1 MVGRPQMGKSWLLM
15 ELASRLSLTAKPTP
29 SPIDVPHLFAPPT
42 CLVGMFELHAVAD
55 DFLLRAVVDLYS
67 RWLSDST
74 YLQQAQATYQLQK
87 KDLIGRTGEAVGS
100 IFEAI
105 SKVVSPLEGVGK
117 LVKGT
122 FEGLAQAN
130 RDLLDGKSQLPQ
142 LQIDQARELLE
153 LVSTITKSQLVLIFD
168 QWEKSRE
175 IDKQADILDTF
186 IRHVEEWP
194 SCHIFVGMRPD
205 EKPRAAI
212 KHLQKFYPGVVE
224 DYDLLPMRLDDPAS
238 RTDLLRF
245 LRANVE
251 AAAKIPD
258 EDLLNTISGY
268 PGTLAQWTSN
278 YWAPKLRTLDDFKE
292 VAADANANR
301 FAEFETLLP
310 ALSDSERRLSI
321 RLVMLPAT
329 SNAEDWAALRTV
341 VLEDG
346 QAKDL
351 DRIKRIGVIELI
363 SPPTYGHAKRAE
375 AAFQWFVINSYEELR
390 ELCELLILNLGG
402 QIQDIGPHDVPFA
415 TSLLTL
421 DPVALEMKLTP
432 VAQGVCQAAR
442 ALFSNQ
448 DIASNKLIDG
458 AAASTTSKPAHR
470 LVAPLLAVGLLNALN
485 AAKKQNALSARDAV
499 LKQMRQIF
507 HAYPDLA
514 LVREQFANGIHNA
527 LIDAIEENTS
537 VHRDELL
544 DELRQLCSA
553 YPEDA
558 SVRLQLARSLF
569 NVSIAAKEENAL
581 DRRDDLV
588 QELRLL
594 SRAHPD
600 DAAVRESATMAI
612 FNSLNVAKEENALD
626 KRDALLNELRHLS
639 TAYPGDAVVRERLAR
654 GLRNAGIAAKE
665 EGNPQSRADL
675 LEELRQLSRTHPKD
689 EAVREN
695 MSIAVFNELN
705 HVRAENAPDRR
716 DSRLEELRQLQRT
729 YPTDAGIRQL
739 LAIALFQTRSDATQ
753 EKDLS
758 RRDALLEELRR
769 LYVTYPE
776 DRNVRQWLAKSVADT
791 LDDAQEESVLERRD
805 PLLAELWRLT
815 TAHPDDATVRTQMS
829 KALFNSLVYAK
840 QNGELTRRDGL
851 LDALRHLASDPSK
864 DSVVIEHLAIGLFNT
879 LLDAKEEGTLD
890 RRDALLEELR
900 GLYRL
905 YPGHIDVRQWLAK
918 GLARTLVVVTSEG
931 KTFADEDVYLEELRQ
946 LSNAHPED
954 TFIRELFEAADT

>member
-1 MVGRPQMGKSWLLM
+1 MGKSWLLM
-15 ELASRLSLTAKPTP
+15 ELASRLSLAAKPAP
-29 SPIDVPHLFAPPT
+29 SPLDVPRLFAPPT
-42 CLVGMFELHAVAD
+42 YLVGMFELQAVAD

-74 YLQQAQATYQLQK
+74 YLQQAKASYELQK
-87 KDLIGRTGEAVGS
+87 KDLIGKTGEAVGS

-105 SKVVSPLEGVGK
+105 SKLVVPLEGVGK

-153 LVSTITKSQLVLIFD
+153 LVSKITKSQLVLIFD
-168 QWEKSRE
+168 QWEKSLE

-212 KHLQKFYPGVVE
+212 RQLQKFYPGVVE
-224 DYDLLPMRLDDPAS
+224 DYDLLPMHLDDPAS
-238 RTDLLRF
+238 RSDLLRF

-251 AAAKIPD
+251 AAAKGSD

-278 YWAPKLRTLDDFKE
+278 YYASKLHTLEDFKK
-292 VAADANANR
+292 VAYDANANR

-310 ALSDSERRLSI
+310 TLSESERRLSI

-329 SNAEDWAALRTV
+329 SNAQDCAALRTV
-341 VLEDG
+341 VMEDG
-346 QAKDL
+346 QAKDI
-351 DRIKRIGVIELI
+351 DRIKKIGVIELV

-390 ELCELLILNLGG
+390 EVCELLILSLGG
-402 QIQDIGPHDVPFA
+402 QIQDIGPRDVPFA

-421 DPVALEMKLTP
+421 DPVALEMQLTP

-442 ALFSNQ
+442 TLFSNQ
-448 DIASNKLIDG
+448 DIAANKLIDG

-485 AAKKQNALSARDAV
+485 AEKKQNALSARDAI
-499 LKQMRQIF
+499 LEQMRKLF
-507 HAYPDLA
+507 HTYPDIV
-514 LVREQFANGIHNA
+514 LVREQFASGLNNA
-527 LIDAIEENTS
+527 LADAIEEDAPAQ
-537 VHRDELL
+537 RDSLL
-544 DELRQLCSA
+544 DELRQLRAA

-558 SVRLQLARSLF
+558 VVRGELASSLF
-569 NVSIAAKEENAL
+569 NVSIAAKQENAL

-600 DAAVRESATMAI
+600 DAAAREFATKAI
-612 FNSLNVAKEENALD
+612 FNSLNSAKEENALD
-626 KRDALLNELRHLS
+626 RGDALLNELRHLHV
-639 TAYPGDAVVRERLAR
+639 TYPSDAVVRVRLAR
-654 GLRNAGIAAKE
+654 GLLITAIAAKE
-665 EGNPQSRADL
+665 EGNPKRRADL
-675 LEELRQLSRTHPKD
+675 LEELRQLSRTHPGD

-695 MSIAVFNELN
+695 MSIALFNELN
-705 HVRAENAPDRR
+705 YVRAENSHDRR
-716 DSRLEELRQLQRT
+716 DARLEELRQLQST

-739 LAIALFQTRSDATQ
+739 LAIALFQTRSDAKQ
-753 EKDLS
+753 EKDLN
-758 RRDALLEELRR
+758 RRDALLDEQRK
-769 LYVTYPE
+769 LYDTYPE
-776 DRNVRQWLAKSVADT
+776 DRNVRQWLAKSVANT
-791 LDDAQEESVLERRD
+791 VDDAQEENALERRD

-815 TAHPDDATVRTQMS
+815 TAHPDDAAVRNQMS
-829 KALFNSLVYAK
+829 AALFNSMVYAK
-840 QNGELTRRDGL
+840 QNGELNRRDKL
-851 LDALRHLASDPSK
+851 LDALRHLAGGHPKDP
-864 DSVVIEHLAIGLFNT
+864 VVIERLAIGLFNT
-879 LLDAKEEGTLD
+879 LLDAKEEGALE
-890 RRDALLEELR
+890 RRDALLDELR

-905 YPGHIDVRQWLAK
+905 YPDHTDVRQWLAK

-931 KTFADEDVYLEELRQ
+931 KTFADEDPYLEEMRQ
-946 LSNAHPED
+946 LADAHPED